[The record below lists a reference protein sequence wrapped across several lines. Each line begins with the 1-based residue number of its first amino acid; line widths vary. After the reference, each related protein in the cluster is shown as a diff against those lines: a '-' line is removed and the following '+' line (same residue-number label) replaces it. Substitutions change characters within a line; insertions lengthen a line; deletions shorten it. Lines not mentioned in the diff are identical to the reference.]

1 MSDRYVTSTRKDEY
15 KSVDVICKYEDA
27 RKIICEL
34 VTTGYDIAFIN
45 ELANPEWDNYTDAF
59 VIGVF
64 RNEIWCE
71 PVKRDSGYVSV
82 EADVVYIFS
91 DCNSKIIPNIES
103 DEVYEVRLGCDDCDG
118 DCENCDCHD
127 IDTTSTANTTASY
140 KVNGKS
146 VDKETYEKAIE
157 DIEEKYLDGIRD
169 MLLRYCEIQD
179 EMNKW
184 RKMLW

>member
-1 MSDRYVTSTRKDEY
+1 MSDRYATSTRKDEY

-82 EADVVYIFS
+82 ESDVVYIFS
-91 DCNSKIIPNIES
+91 DCNSKIIPKIES
-103 DEVYEVRLGCDDCDG
+103 DEIYEVEIGNDECNG
-118 DCENCDCHD
+118 DCENCNCHD
-127 IDTTSTANTTASY
+127 IDDVDNDDYMVISDDNDKTHGFTVSRTDDDSY
-140 KVNGKS
+140 MSCSFYSSDELSHDN
-146 VDKETYEKAIE
+146 
-157 DIEEKYLDGIRD
+157 
-169 MLLRYCEIQD
+169 IQ
-179 EMNKW
+179 
-184 RKMLW
+184 KMLKSFGF